1 MNYKKITSDDVKAYL
16 DKQPWEIHEEHNDWY
31 HATYLDFT
39 YRDGIECKFT
49 KSFAA
54 PERFTRGTEAF
65 TEAAMEHYGYT
76 QDEWNS
82 LEYYKIRDLERD
94 YETGACTDAFW
105 DWACEIL
112 ESYDYE
118 EACEELADEA
128 NAWYAENGIT
138 PDD

>member
-1 MNYKKITSDDVKAYL
+1 MNCNYKKITSDDVKAYL
-16 DKQPWEIHEEHNDWY
+16 DKQPWEVHEEYDT
-31 HATYLDFT
+31 TYLDFT

-76 QDEWNS
+76 QDEWYA
-82 LEYYKIRDLERD
+82 LDDAKFLDLERD
-94 YETGACTDAFW
+94 YETGACADEFL
-105 DWACEIL
+105 DWAYEL
-112 ESYDYE
+112 LDSDDYE
-118 EACEELADEA
+118 EACEELAEEV